1 MEAKGITHA
10 IGLLR
15 NESLSRLVEREVE
28 RMILAG
34 ELSPGERLNE
44 GVLAQRLQVSR
55 GPVREALRGIERS
68 GLVTSVVNRGVFV
81 REVSLAEALEAYE
94 VRSALLSMVGRKLA
108 REAERKLIDHLEA
121 LWQSMS
127 AAVQADDLAAY
138 YPLNVAFHRSLVEGA
153 RNRRLLAIY
162 ESLVNELHLFRRRS
176 LVEQGR
182 MRESNAE
189 HRAIL
194 DAIRGRDPDLAA
206 TLLERHVSRGRE
218 RLLEALG
225 GGNEEEA
232 ARDKAS
238 VTPAS

>member
-108 REAERKLIDHLEA
+108 REAEAKLIDDLER

-127 AAVQADDLAAY
+127 AAVQADNLAAY
-138 YPLNVAFHRSLVEGA
+138 YPLNVAFHRGLVEGA

-225 GGNEEEA
+225 GGNEEA

>member
-1 MEAKGITHA
+1 MESRVIAHA
-10 IGLLR
+10 IDLLR
-15 NESLSRLVEREVE
+15 SESLSRLVEREVE

-34 ELSPGERLNE
+34 ELTPGERLNE
-44 GVLAQRLQVSR
+44 GAIAQRLQVSR
-55 GPVREALRGIERS
+55 GPVREALRGLERS

-94 VRSALLSMVGRKLA
+94 VRSTLLHTVGRKLA
-108 REAERKLIDHLEA
+108 SAPDPKLIEDLET
-121 LWQSMS
+121 LWRQMS
-127 AAVQADDLAAY
+127 DAVRTEDLATY
-138 YPLNVAFHRSLVEGA
+138 YPLNVAFHHQLVAGA
-153 RNRRLLAIY
+153 GNRRLLSIY

-194 DAIRGRDPDLAA
+194 DAIRARDPDTAA
-206 TLLERHVSRGRE
+206 RLLEHHVSHGRD

-225 GGNEEEA
+225 GAPENRHRQEA
-232 ARDKAS
+232 
-238 VTPAS
+238 P